1 MRKNNEVQY
10 FVNTFLAME
19 SMKLFNVNIKVKHK
33 KSKFRM
39 KEHLVGKTNIIDS
52 SFSKETNMATMPA

>member
-1 MRKNNEVQY
+1 
-10 FVNTFLAME
+10 ME